1 MATLVKEKRKEK
13 KKSKV
18 KNTKP
23 SQEQNIET
31 CFREVTDEV
40 NIDIESSLL
49 EISSTIQDDLNESK
63 PDENVMP
70 EASDKDKTLSV
81 EINLENID
89 SNVAKEEICENT
101 IEVEKEISIEDSSDT
116 AQVLPNFNIKTATE
130 LGFNEIG
137 NTYHDL
143 NNRLQRIQITN
154 QEIHNVQEQP
164 IDPVEINAI
173 ENVEEN
179 TIPSA
184 PLLDVTEIKRT
195 AQITESYVD
204 QVIVKKAKVACMPLE
219 EAIRI
224 FGGREMAEVK
234 AMSDKAEMDVETGPL
249 SGPEHPLVDLLSTF
263 RSSLSALERER
274 ITINCGFTEEEKR
287 RELLWRIEKKSI
299 TISEKCPCGANVDLR
314 AVYDHAEL
322 QKDRLPVAKLRL
334 EGLLRNVQEC
344 YCHHQHAA
352 LLAHFRIEELISET
366 IKSNKSEIR
375 EALTLILQALRLSDG
390 VSVYP
395 EALQRWAAVLADGL
409 VDERDMRQLLFVVH
423 HLFRQSRSVQW
434 AGRVIR
440 MRVSDTSSAAT
451 LVALLDVLL
460 SRPSLDN
467 ATECTE
473 DLDAWEEVDIKGDG
487 GAVGEGRLR
496 ERDLLM
502 LINALPLRD
511 LVARIVLF
519 MRADLSDSSS
529 WGDATGGHGV
539 RKACCGVRTLL
550 HVCRAPER
558 YARLRARLRGL
569 AGGALRALAAL
580 HLRASPTYSKDLEAS
595 ILSELEACFASGVS
609 IMGEELHRLPATLL
623 TEDTAREYCL
633 AFQNLHD
640 KTPQRIEALGIEMPV
655 LPCDVRVRIVTQA
668 AIDRECDHELA
679 RHVLD
684 FLFQSGI
691 KHKSSTMKCG
701 CIESART
708 ELARLLEV
716 HPYLHTIAFHI
727 FADITH
733 GESDASLVQH
743 LCVSKWRPTTGE
755 IRSVLDNWTERCPQ
769 LIQYLLLDLD
779 YTPHSGVSLE
789 SQLFIGWWLY
799 NFVPDAPEWAWGIMK
814 SLHLHRSHW
823 HLPLDAPALDKPPES
838 LLGAM
843 YAILATDW
851 GHCVPLACGPAADAL
866 YRLSAS
872 RPVEAVHCLAR
883 LLTVLASSPESIS
896 LTPRFAEAITS
907 ILNWGPNLVQR
918 ALGRGGL
925 SGFELL
931 QRVVLQQLDDMK
943 SHVEYRS
950 ALLTAWMHAL
960 WPVSGSSRA
969 ILDAAVRATGDWD
982 TLDRYV
988 AVLLQDKNSKR
999 HIDECVRH
1007 SNTAPQVCE
1016 SVLRRALGAELA
1028 SGLSARLLHLL
1039 HAQRGEGGRVHVDHA
1054 LKQAGSS
1061 ITSDDLVIHKTA
1073 AAVLY
1078 APYTNP
1084 AHLTL
1089 WRLFFHLYL
1098 QRPPNNNE
1106 ATPPVGPLFFSGL
1119 IKSRTLGQ
1127 LKKRL
1132 QDAISHHHNEIE
1144 ALKHKQSIDSPDTSI
1159 RTIEKSPTSDMFPKL
1174 SIIDMVE
1181 QSSDDSNDDEENNGE
1196 VHEVAVDDNSGLVAY
1211 HVAAERL
1218 LREYSR
1224 WLEEGDKVRAWPH
1237 HADISRFIPEK
1248 VLSSAWSAS
1257 VPQYI
1262 EQTRKSVPCPVR
1274 VPLTHH
1280 EMALQAIR
1288 EISDRTHRRRKK
1300 LVVKSL
1306 VEDVNFMDSRAVLKS
1321 IDQRLGD
1328 VVDFA
1333 REWTSEVSRIS
1344 QLDNKLWELVS
1355 KLRVRRPLPP
1365 VKKSCPQNCRPITI
1379 RIAEDEW
1386 CISTGVEREI
1396 QENRRSSRAGVRRL
1410 CRARPHFA
1418 RTAAAL
1424 LTCARQTRNADTAV
1438 NVCERVWRYIPL
1450 VHTCS
1455 HAKDLLTNLVTDLAE
1470 KWICHDSSRTVE
1482 VLSRWSK
1489 GDPTQQMLCGA
1500 LISPTRLPL
1509 HNWAEVYI
1517 AVCKTKLPS
1526 NAMFSYLSKFD
1537 MSRWSQAAD
1546 TSQRLQVLEAIT
1558 GAAQR
1563 WGAKPDEQHHVL
1575 IELLGVQSSA
1585 LVTAREVSAHVC
1597 GTARRAAHCTLPP
1610 MYCACAASV
1619 VRNRASELTFDQIGH
1634 LLRELG
1640 VIWWEARKTSSNREM
1655 FPHYATHMA
1664 DVLAALLQAFV
1675 NAAVDMSYA
1684 PERVTLY
1691 AWSAML
1697 ESWSPWILPQSLP
1710 PLLPSTCEDEVY
1722 TLMLERFVACIQQ
1735 VMEDCPGTAEPLLSE
1750 VWRWSIETYLS
1761 VSGVAGSQEARV
1773 QLSALLCALS
1783 RSHWRRQWYSAPCL
1797 PLAVQIST
1805 LSDREITSWCSVTL
1819 NHTLTDTWL
1828 HGVLDQH
1835 LAPTLANLFALFTS
1849 NNMQF
1854 SQECLS
1860 QACMLPWWRLPL
1872 SGLEQLLDQYFQQH
1886 HNPAMPYHELPHFCI
1901 ALSAAQLIVYPNSL
1915 QNKGGSHS
1923 ARCSGVSCALRAGVA
1938 PPLHAHL
1945 RPFVKYLL
1953 RVVAEL
1959 VPHIENEE
1967 GQLEDILSRTV
1978 VVLCMEPAAKIVLP
1992 VYLEWMTSPPLLK
2005 ASLSAVATLTAL
2017 DYFLPL
2023 ADRLAKAHLETDTT
2037 GWSELETRWSSSAW
2051 WESSVCIKRGGLHAA
2066 YGLLRAT
2073 RGRHTP
2079 ERLVDTMVALNNVEI
2094 HFAENEEIVAL
2105 WICVACRL
2113 ALHKNGE
2120 GKEKIDSRDLEG
2132 VERSDIKET
2141 RDSLVEGSG
2150 EEREYGGVA
2159 REVINK
2165 WALDTKR
2172 SLLQVVAL
2180 QASTPAP
2187 THRHRALCR
2196 FAQCILSPSES
2207 ILRSYETAI
2216 TAVLGSNPGDVI
2228 TWAKTPDLK
2237 KLVRLANKL
2246 YPGKEVYFKE
2256 ELEMADKYS

>member
-18 KNTKP
+18 KNAVKP
-23 SQEQNIET
+23 LEEHSLEET
-31 CFREVTDEV
+31 CFREAIDEV
-40 NIDIESSLL
+40 NIHTESSLP
-49 EISSTIQDDLNESK
+49 EISSTIDEVFNESI
-63 PDENVMP
+63 PEENVRP
-70 EASDKDKTLSV
+70 EASDGDNTSCV
-81 EINLENID
+81 EKNLLDELGL
-89 SNVAKEEICENT
+89 NVAKMEICDKN
-101 IEVEKEISIEDSSDT
+101 IEIEKEISTEENSNIVQ
-116 AQVLPNFNIKTATE
+116 ALPNFNVTKTATG
-130 LGFNEIG
+130 LDFNEIG
-137 NTYHDL
+137 NTYYDL
-143 NNRLQRIQITN
+143 NNRLQRIQIPT
-154 QEIHNVQEQP
+154 QEIHNVQEKP
-164 IDPVEINAI
+164 INEIENNDI
-173 ENVEEN
+173 ENVDEN
-179 TIPSA
+179 TMPSA
-184 PLLDVTEIKRT
+184 PLLDVAEIKQT
-195 AQITESYVD
+195 AQITQSNID
-204 QVIVKKAKVACMPLE
+204 GIKVKKPKVACMPLE

-234 AMSDKAEMDVETGPL
+234 AMSDREEMAVEAGPL
-249 SGPEHPLVDLLSTF
+249 SGPEHPLVDLLTTF

-274 ITINCGFTEEEKR
+274 ITINCGFIEEEKR
-287 RELLWRIEKKSI
+287 RELLWRVEKKSI

-334 EGLLRNVQEC
+334 EGLLRDIQEC

-366 IKSNKSEIR
+366 IKSNKGEIR

-390 VSVYP
+390 VSAVFP
-395 EALQRWAAVLADGL
+395 EALQRWAAVLADAL
-409 VDERDMRQLLFVVH
+409 VDERDLRQLLFVVH

-434 AGRVIR
+434 AGRAMR

-451 LVALLDVLL
+451 LVAFLDVLL

-473 DLDAWEEVDIKGDG
+473 DLDAWEEVDVKGDG
-487 GAVGEGRLR
+487 GAVEEGRLR

-502 LINALPLRD
+502 LINSLPLRD

-519 MRADLSDSSS
+519 MRVDLSDSGS
-529 WGDATGGHGV
+529 WGDASGGLGV
-539 RKACCGVRTLL
+539 RKACCGVRALL
-550 HVCRAPER
+550 RVSRAPHR
-558 YARLRARLRGL
+558 YARLRARMRGL
-569 AGGALRALAAL
+569 AAAALRALAAL
-580 HLRASPTYSKDLEAS
+580 HMRSSPTYSMDLEDS
-595 ILSELEACFASGVS
+595 IQAELEACFAAGVT

-633 AFQNLHD
+633 AFQSLHD
-640 KTPQRIEALGIEMPV
+640 KTPQHIETLGIETPV
-655 LPCDVRVRIVTQA
+655 LSCDVRVRIVTQV

-684 FLFQSGI
+684 FLFQTGI
-691 KHKSSTMKCG
+691 KHKPSTVKCG

-708 ELARLLEV
+708 ELDRLLDV
-716 HPYLHTIAFHI
+716 HPYLHTIVFHI
-727 FADITH
+727 FADNTH
-733 GESDASLVQH
+733 GDSDASLVRH
-743 LCVSKWRPTTGE
+743 LCVTKWRPTTGE

-799 NFVPDAPEWAWGIMK
+799 NFVPDAPEWAWAVMR
-814 SLHLHRSHW
+814 SLRLHRSHW
-823 HLPLDAPALDKPPES
+823 SLPLDAPPLDKPPET
-838 LLGAM
+838 LLGSM
-843 YAILATDW
+843 YAILGTDW
-851 GHCVPLACGPAADAL
+851 GHCVPLACGAGAEAL
-866 YRLSAS
+866 YRLAAS
-872 RPVEAVHCLAR
+872 RPLEAVHCLGR
-883 LLTVLASSPESIS
+883 LVTVLASSPESIS
-896 LTPRFAEAITS
+896 LTPRFADAITA

-918 ALGRGGL
+918 ALGRGGP
-925 SGFELL
+925 GGADAL
-931 QRVVLQQLDDMK
+931 QACVLRQLRDMK

-969 ILDAAVRATGDWD
+969 ILDAAVRATRDWD
-982 TLDRYV
+982 ALDRYV

-999 HIDECVRH
+999 HIDESVRLAG
-1007 SNTAPQVCE
+1007 SAPHVCE
-1016 SVLRRALGAELA
+1016 SVLRRALHAELA
-1028 SGLSARLLHLL
+1028 RGLAARLLPRL
-1039 HAQRGEGGRVHVDHA
+1039 HAQRRDAARVHVDHA

-1061 ITSDDLVIHKTA
+1061 MTSDDLVIHKTA
-1073 AAVLY
+1073 AAVLT
-1078 APYTNP
+1078 APSTNP

-1089 WRLFFHLYL
+1089 WRLFFHIYL
-1098 QRPPNNNE
+1098 QRPPTNNVE
-1106 ATPPVGPLFFSGL
+1106 TTPPVGPLFFSGL
-1119 IKSRTLGQ
+1119 VKSRTLAQ

-1132 QDAISHHHNEIE
+1132 QDAISYHHNEIE
-1144 ALKHKQSIDSPDTSI
+1144 ALKNKQSIDTPDTSI
-1159 RTIEKSPTSDMFPKL
+1159 RTIEKAPTSDMFPQL

-1181 QSSDDSNDDEENNGE
+1181 ESSDESNDEEGE
-1196 VHEVAVDDNSGLVAY
+1196 VNNVEVNEITADDNSGLLAY
-1211 HVAAERL
+1211 HVGAERL
-1218 LREYSR
+1218 LREYFR
-1224 WLEEGDKVRAWPH
+1224 WLEEGERVRAWPH
-1237 HADISRFIPEK
+1237 HADLSRFIPEQA
-1248 VLSSAWSAS
+1248 LSSAWSAS
-1257 VPQYI
+1257 VPQCA
-1262 EQTRKSVPCPVR
+1262 EQNRTAAPPPARAPT
-1274 VPLTHH
+1274 THH
-1280 EMALQAIR
+1280 ERALLAIR
-1288 EISDRTHRRRKK
+1288 DISDRTHHRRKK
-1300 LVVKSL
+1300 LTVKSL

-1321 IDQRLGD
+1321 IDLRLGE

-1344 QLDNKLWELVS
+1344 QLDSKLWELVG

-1386 CISTGVEREI
+1386 YISTGVEREI
-1396 QENRRSSRAGVRRL
+1396 QENRRASRAGVRRL

-1424 LTCARQTRNADTAV
+1424 LACAEQTRNAETAV
-1438 NVCERVWRYIPL
+1438 CVCERVWRYLPL
-1450 VHTCS
+1450 VHACS
-1455 HAKDLLTNLVTDLAE
+1455 HAKELLTNLVTELAE
-1470 KWICHDSSRTVE
+1470 KWICHDSRRTVE
-1482 VLSRWSK
+1482 LLSRWSR
-1489 GDPTQQMLCGA
+1489 GEASQQALCGA
-1500 LISPTRLPL
+1500 LVAPSRLPL
-1509 HNWAEVYI
+1509 HTWAEVYV
-1517 AVCKTKLPS
+1517 AVCSTRLPS

-1546 TSQRLQVLEAIT
+1546 TSQRTQVLEAMA
-1558 GAAQR
+1558 GAAER
-1563 WGAKPDEQHHVL
+1563 WGAKPDQQHLVL

-1585 LVTAREVSAHVC
+1585 LVTAREVGAHVC
-1597 GTARRAAHCTLPP
+1597 GAARRAARCTLPP
-1610 MYCACAASV
+1610 AYCARAPAAA
-1619 VRNRASELTFDQIGH
+1619 RAAARDLSFDQIGH

-1640 VIWWEARKTSSNREM
+1640 VIWWEARKTSSNKEM
-1655 FPHYATHMA
+1655 YPHYATHFA
-1664 DVLAALLQAFV
+1664 DVLAALLHAFV
-1675 NAAVDMSYA
+1675 AAAVDMSYA

-1710 PLLPSTCEDEVY
+1710 PLLPSTFDDEMY
-1722 TLMLERFVACIQQ
+1722 TTMLQRFVACIQQ
-1735 VMEDCPGTAEPLLSE
+1735 VMEDYPGSAEPLLCE
-1750 VWRWSIETYLS
+1750 VWRWSIETHAA
-1761 VSGVAGSQEARV
+1761 VSGVASPQEARV

-1783 RSHWRRQWYSAPCL
+1783 RLHWRCQWYSAHCL
-1797 PLAVQIST
+1797 PLAVQISNS
-1805 LSDREITSWCSVTL
+1805 SDREITSWCSVTL

-1849 NNMQF
+1849 SNMQF

-1860 QACMLPWWRLPL
+1860 QACGLPWWRLPL

-1901 ALSAAQLIVYPNSL
+1901 VLSATQLRVRTAVAQRR
-1915 QNKGGSHS
+1915 GASHA
-1923 ARCSGVSCALRAGVA
+1923 ARCSGVSSALRAGVA

-1945 RPFVKYLL
+1945 RAYVAHLL
-1953 RVVAEL
+1953 AVIAEL
-1959 VPHIENEE
+1959 VPHIEKEE

-1992 VYLEWMTSPPLLK
+1992 VYLEWMTSSAVLK
-2005 ASLSAVATLTAL
+2005 PSLSAVATLTAL

-2023 ADRLAKAHLETDTT
+2023 ADRLAKAHLETNTT
-2037 GWSELETRWSSSAW
+2037 GWSELEARWSSSAW
-2051 WESSVCIKRGGLHAA
+2051 WEASVCIKRGGLHAA

-2079 ERLVDTMVALNNVEI
+2079 ERLLDAMVALNNVEV

-2113 ALHKNGE
+2113 ALHEKAGGSEKGE
-2120 GKEKIDSRDLEG
+2120 PKESGAEG
-2132 VERSDIKET
+2132 S
-2141 RDSLVEGSG
+2141 SG
-2150 EEREYGGVA
+2150 EEKEYGGVA

-2165 WALDTKR
+2165 WAADAKR

-2180 QASTPAP
+2180 QAATPAP

-2207 ILRSYETAI
+2207 VLRSFETSV
-2216 TAVLGSNPGDVI
+2216 TAVLGSTPGDVMA
-2228 TWAKTPDLK
+2228 WVKTPDLK
-2237 KLVRLANKL
+2237 KLLRLANKL

-2256 ELEMADKYS
+2256 ESEMADKYN